1 MPRRYSRMRVEPSQF
16 VEHRNKHRPREVS
29 FGKRKAKDSNCKA
42 RAVGLPLLQ
51 EPRTAVRQ
59 LWRGMMK
66 ALFAALALVTLLAS
80 PTFATVRPVAATAGD
95 QAPPAMVRIH
105 NAAWARTSGSSPRD
119 GSICGRPGAG
129 RRALWEGIR
138 IMALAAASLLAS
150 PAFAGWPNLVGPV
163 PKSG

>member
-1 MPRRYSRMRVEPSQF
+1 MRVEPSQF

-80 PTFATVRPVAATAGD
+80 PTFAQTANSPTCGGYGWG
-95 QAPPAMVRIH
+95 P
-105 NAAWARTSGSSPRD
+105 SSP
-119 GSICGRPGAG
+119 CYGAN
-129 RRALWEGIR
+129 
-138 IMALAAASLLAS
+138 
-150 PAFAGWPNLVGPV
+150 P
-163 PKSG
+163 